1 MKKLIDARNLPC
13 PQPLMLVKKA
23 IDTGDPD
30 VVEITVNSSAAKEN
44 ILKYVNYVKLEV
56 TNIIES
62 GEEYIISIS
71 TGKPEKEPAPAHSVV
86 ENQADGCPMD
96 ERPMGKIIFFNA
108 DKIGNKNPELGELLM
123 KGFIYTLAEL
133 ENKPGVLIF
142 MNDGIRLT
150 VEGSDSIGNLKKL
163 EKSGVDILVCGTCL
177 EYLKLQDKLKVGRVS
192 NMYDITEKLMNSKQ
206 VMTI

>member
-23 IDTGDPD
+23 IDTEDPD

-44 ILKYVNYVKLEV
+44 ILKYVNHVKLEV
-56 TNIIES
+56 TDIVES

-71 TGKPEKEPAPAHSVV
+71 TGKPEKEPAPAPSVV
-86 ENQADGCPMD
+86 ENQADDFLMD
-96 ERPMGKIIFFNA
+96 ERPMGKIIFFNT
-108 DKIGNKNPELGELLM
+108 DKIGNENPELGELLM
-123 KGFIYTLAEL
+123 KGFIYTIAEL

-163 EKSGVDILVCGTCL
+163 ENSGVDILVCGTCL
-177 EYLKLQDKLKVGRVS
+177 EYLKLQDKLKVGSVS